1 MLMMEIEDSNNAGRF
16 ILGDLSQV
24 NEVHMNVSQNVIV
37 ITEDKLRLH
46 LSSGVKR
53 MERKNVWIAPLG
65 IFLAIMLPFLTA
77 DFKDFF
83 LKAATWQAVFVIA
96 AVLSFIWFLLAI
108 FQRIKS
114 ETIDDL
120 IEKIKKGPK

>member
-1 MLMMEIEDSNNAGRF
+1 MLMMEREDSNNVGRI
-16 ILGDLSQV
+16 ILGDLAQV

-46 LSSGVKR
+46 LSSGAKR

-65 IFLAIMLPFLTA
+65 IFLAIMLAFVTA
-77 DFKDFF
+77 DFEDFF

-96 AVLSFIWFLLAI
+96 AVSSFIWFLWTI
-108 FQRIKS
+108 FQHTKS

-120 IEKIKKGPK
+120 IEKIKKEPK

>member
-1 MLMMEIEDSNNAGRF
+1 MTKNENSDISGRI
-16 ILGDLSQV
+16 ILGDLAQV

-46 LSSGVKR
+46 LSSGAKR
-53 MERKNVWIAPLG
+53 MERKNIWIAPLS
-65 IFLAIMLPFLTA
+65 IFLAIMLAFLTA

-83 LKAATWQAVFVIA
+83 LKAAIWQAVFVIA
-96 AVLSFIWFLLAI
+96 AVLSFIWFSLAI
-108 FQRIKS
+108 FQHIKS

>member
-1 MLMMEIEDSNNAGRF
+1 MTKSENSDISGRI
-16 ILGDLSQV
+16 ILGDLAQV

-46 LSSGVKR
+46 LSNASKR

-65 IFLAIMLPFLTA
+65 IFLAIILSFVTA

-83 LKAATWQAVFVIA
+83 LKAATWKAVFIIA
-96 AVLSFIWFLLAI
+96 GVLSFVWFILAI
-108 FQRIKS
+108 LQYKNA
-114 ETIDDL
+114 EEIDDI
-120 IEKIKKGPK
+120 IEKFKKQPN